1 MARVPDS
8 GVRGAAGGGQKVTR
22 AIRLIGLDI
31 GDRRIGV
38 AFGDSG
44 LAMATPVDVIE
55 RASYEQDAARI
66 NAFIRDYDAELVIA
80 GLPRNMD
87 GSTGPQAQ
95 STQAYVERIKP
106 LLRAP
111 VQFWDERLTTVEASQ
126 RQQTSPTGAGT
137 LSGHS
142 TRRGKKSRRGLDA
155 IAAAVILQDYL
166 YAQANETK
174 DDTR

>member
-1 MARVPDS
+1 M
-8 GVRGAAGGGQKVTR
+8 
-22 AIRLIGLDI
+22 
-31 GDRRIGV
+31 

-44 LAMATPVDVIE
+44 LVMATPLEVIE
-55 RASYEQDAARI
+55 RVSYEQDAARI
-66 NAFIRDYDAELVIA
+66 NAIIREYDAELIIA

-95 STQAYVERIKP
+95 STQAYVERVKP
-106 LLRAP
+106 LLRVP

-126 RQQTSPTGAGT
+126 RQQSSPTGQGT
-137 LSGHS
+137 LSGRMPSGHG

-166 YAQANETK
+166 DAQTNQAQDN
-174 DDTR
+174 TR

>member
-1 MARVPDS
+1 M
-8 GVRGAAGGGQKVTR
+8 TR
-22 AIRLIGLDI
+22 SIRLIGLDI

-44 LAMATPVDVIE
+44 MSMATPLDVIE
-55 RASYEQDAARI
+55 RVSDEQDAARI
-66 NAFIRDYDAELVIA
+66 NTFVHEYDAALVIA

-95 STQAYVERIKP
+95 ATQAYVDRLKP
-106 LLRAP
+106 LLRVP
-111 VQFWDERLTTVEASQ
+111 VQLWDERLTTVEASQ
-126 RQQTSPTGAGT
+126 RQQE
-137 LSGHS
+137 SG

-166 YAQANETK
+166 DAQANETQ
-174 DDTR
+174 DDSR